1 MQPTDELT
9 IRIGGEAGMGLE
21 SGGVGFSRALV
32 RGGLHVFG
40 LPDYHS
46 RIRGGHNFF
55 SVRIARRPLYT
66 HTEPIHLLLALDQE
80 TVRRHIGAVVS
91 GRRWPTPLPRHFGS
105 HEVFHLFG
113 VLGGAA
119 FLAAIWQV
127 TTGSA
132 L

>member
-1 MQPTDELT
+1 MRSALWTTPLLRGWLHAAAVPFALGAVAAPGAGLSGLL
-9 IRIGGEAGMGLE
+9 IRLPRWMSVALYLALGWFAVVAAPRLVAGAP
-21 SGGVGFSRALV
+21 RDA
-32 RGGLHVFG
+32 
-40 LPDYHS
+40 
-46 RIRGGHNFF
+46 
-55 SVRIARRPLYT
+55 
-66 HTEPIHLLLALDQE
+66 LLLMLAGSVCSSL
-80 TVRRHIGAVVS
+80 GAVVS